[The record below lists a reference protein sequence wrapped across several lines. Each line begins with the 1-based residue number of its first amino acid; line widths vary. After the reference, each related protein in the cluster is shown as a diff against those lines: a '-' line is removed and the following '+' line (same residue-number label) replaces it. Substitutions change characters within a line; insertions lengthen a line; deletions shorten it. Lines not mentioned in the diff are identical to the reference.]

1 MCTAAMNVTMN
12 IVSIQVVTFSDM
24 GEYRID
30 ELARLAATTVRNVRV
45 YQDRGLLAPPR
56 RDGRVGIYTDAHL
69 ARLRLIGQLLKRGY
83 TFANIGEML
92 AVWERGGNLAEIL
105 DLESAVGHPWS
116 DEVPGHVT
124 AEQLRVLFGAENT
137 AENRARAVDLGIL
150 EPDGER
156 YLVPS
161 PRLLSA
167 GAELVAAGV
176 TLPDVLDLAE
186 RLRVHVDAVAHD
198 MAATVAG
205 HVVAAH
211 LRDGG
216 LRGEDIAEVAAIV
229 RRLRPLAQIVLDAML
244 AQAMSR
250 HVQDALGDHF
260 PELLDYQEP
269 PEAAQPAWPG
279 GWSCLSAR
287 HGASFGSVPGLSGGH
302 DARSACQPEPSVRQG
317 SPHRTRPAG
326 VLAAG
331 R

>member
-1 MCTAAMNVTMN
+1 
-12 IVSIQVVTFSDM
+12 M

-69 ARLRLIGQLLKRGY
+69 ARLRLIGGLLSRGY

-105 DLESAVGHPWS
+105 DLESAVADPWS
-116 DEVPGHVT
+116 DEIPGYVT
-124 AEQLRVLFGAENT
+124 TEQLGLAFGAGNT
-137 AENRARAVDLGIL
+137 AGNRARAVDLGIL
-150 EPDGER
+150 EPDGGR

-167 GAELVAAGV
+167 GAEMVAAGM

-186 RLRVHVDAVAHD
+186 RLRAHVDAAARD
-198 MAATVAG
+198 MAVTVAA

-211 LRDGG
+211 LPDDRPQ
-216 LRGEDIAEVAAIV
+216 GEDIAQAAATV
-229 RRLRPLAQIVLDAML
+229 RRLRPLAQIVVDALL

-260 PELLDYQEP
+260 PELLGHQGP
-269 PEAAQPAWPG
+269 AGAGQPA
-279 GWSCLSAR
+279 
-287 HGASFGSVPGLSGGH
+287 
-302 DARSACQPEPSVRQG
+302 
-317 SPHRTRPAG
+317 
-326 VLAAG
+326 
-331 R
+331 